1 MLTRDNLHGYQNR
14 AVDFFIEKKRVAFL
28 IDMGLGKTV
37 SSLTAITDLIDSM
50 SVNKVL
56 IIAPLRVAQTTWH
69 TEALNWAHTKALKV
83 NICTGNEKNRRAQL
97 LKRADVYVINRE
109 NVEWLVNLYGKKWP
123 FDCLI
128 IDESSSFK
136 SPSSRR
142 FKALKKI
149 ITFTEYAAI
158 LTGTPASNG
167 LLDLWSQYYLLDCG
181 ARLGRT
187 MTSYKQRFFES
198 DYMGFKFTPR
208 KGAEEKIHDLLSD
221 ITLSMEAADYITL
234 PPRIDSNVIVTM
246 PPGVI
251 KKYKDFEKDLILET
265 EAEED
270 VVAESAAVLANK
282 LLQFA
287 NGAIYTD
294 DKGNWEEI
302 HKSKIDALKDIVDDN
317 AGENILVA
325 YNYKTD
331 LERLKKAFPQG
342 VVMDKQGEAV
352 DRWNNGEIKILFAHP
367 ASASMGINLQK
378 GGSLLVWFGLTW
390 SLEYYLQFNARLHRQ
405 GQKKPCRVI
414 HIVSD
419 GTIDERVLKVLGD
432 KDAVQSSLL
441 NALK

>member
-14 AVDFFIEKKRVAFL
+14 AVDFILEKKKVALFL
-28 IDMGLGKTV
+28 SMGLGKSI
-37 SSLTAITDLIDSM
+37 SSLTAIADLIDSM

-56 IIAPLRVAQTTWH
+56 VIAPLRVANVTWH

-246 PPGVI
+246 PPSII

-419 GTIDERVLKVLGD
+419 GTVDERVLKVLGD

>member
-1 MLTRDNLHGYQNR
+1 MLTRENLHGYQNR

-208 KGAEEKIHDLLSD
+208 AGAEEKIHDLLSD

-246 PPGVI
+246 PPSIV

-302 HKSKIDALKDIVDDN
+302 HKCKIDALKDIVDDN

-419 GTIDERVLKVLGD
+419 GTVDERVLKVLGD